1 MTPDSLSERLVR
13 FSELH
18 ANIAKDTFPKGGM
31 LLCQSVLCSYARSF
45 SVEQAAHYL
54 RNGWPKHCGQQM
66 TVQAAPK
73 DEGQKP

>member
-1 MTPDSLSERLVR
+1 MTPDSLSERLVP
-13 FSELH
+13 FLH
-18 ANIAKDTFPKGGM
+18 ANIAKDAFPKGGM

-54 RNGWPKHCGQQM
+54 RDGWPKHCGQTM

-73 DEGQKP
+73 DEKP